1 MVDGHLD
8 DETYLLSPT
17 RGGKGKFMSG
27 RVYSIHAETTESFV
41 ETFDAL
47 DFLANQSIIFVSRY
61 PASRLLEMLD
71 LSEIQCYWL
80 TNSQSTGALEPSLEK
95 INHFCESTISTGE
108 GTLLMEGIE
117 WLASLHG
124 FDAVLSML
132 RSLSEKVAMSTW
144 SIYLSISP
152 LSFDQRELSRIL
164 REAPKFEVSN
174 TIVSHQH
181 DHATGMNSE
190 SNDVPSSVEL
200 DLNDDGTPKLVLLTR
215 LPRSGFTKQIL
226 QRRILQWRKMGLDT
240 SEIESSLYSNDL
252 DEIYAQYVLIEE
264 KVRRATEL
272 ERFVTTEIHD
282 SQERTVALFRIRQL
296 TGLDDLEAE
305 YFSN

>member
-1 MVDGHLD
+1 MNH
-8 DETYLLSPT
+8 E
-17 RGGKGKFMSG
+17 SG
-27 RVYSIHAETTESFV
+27 V
-41 ETFDAL
+41 
-47 DFLANQSIIFVSRY
+47 
-61 PASRLLEMLD
+61 
-71 LSEIQCYWL
+71 
-80 TNSQSTGALEPSLEK
+80 
-95 INHFCESTISTGE
+95 
-108 GTLLMEGIE
+108 
-117 WLASLHG
+117 
-124 FDAVLSML
+124 
-132 RSLSEKVAMSTW
+132 
-144 SIYLSISP
+144 
-152 LSFDQRELSRIL
+152 
-164 REAPKFEVSN
+164 
-174 TIVSHQH
+174 
-181 DHATGMNSE
+181 NSE

-252 DEIYAQYVLIEE
+252 DEIYSQYVLIEE